1 MIVCSCTVI
10 TDRDVEGA
18 VIAILDRPQP
28 MIPTPGLVFREL
40 GKKMNCCGCAP
51 LAVDTIYRIM
61 DRLEQAGRVCPC
73 ACATARDRL
82 EEIARRQRRVLPRS
96 KPRTSDGADGFS
108 RSAQSPSSSD

>member
-10 TDRDVEGA
+10 TDGDVEGA
-18 VIAILDRPQP
+18 VIAILNRPQP

-40 GKKMNCCGCAP
+40 GKRMNCCGCAP

-61 DRLEQAGRVCPC
+61 ERLEQAGRVCPC

-82 EEIARRQRRVLPRS
+82 HEISRRQRRTLPRGTQNG
-96 KPRTSDGADGFS
+96 RDRATVDGRG
-108 RSAQSPSSSD
+108 AQSARLFE